1 MSVNTDAAVKKILS
15 GSLIQ
20 SGLMQAKM
28 VDVLSNFMEEQV
40 NMYNDPSRSIR
51 KVLKTKYKDDQEWL
65 KAMNKISSSTKS
77 EKDESSKT
85 ESEVSTLG
93 VDTEMKEGEEV
104 SKASTSRQLPK
115 GKAPT
120 SLKVKRDPKA
130 EKDALTSLL
139 GQ

>member
-104 SKASTSRQLPK
+104 SKA
-115 GKAPT
+115 
-120 SLKVKRDPKA
+120 
-130 EKDALTSLL
+130 
-139 GQ
+139 